1 MPLDRYPRR
10 MNPVSARLFHPV
22 GRWVLQVCLCILC
35 LAVWPVAQAG
45 WPSAKP
51 VPLQVLVDPKGQE
64 SIESVSAAGRQ
75 SDFKRVQGSFAGGF
89 SRAVYWFRVEIP
101 APESAAQAL
110 PTVLLEVRPTY
121 LDDVR
126 FYLPDPQWPDSYR
139 EHRHGDRR
147 AFAERTVATRT
158 LVQPLSFEDAAPKV
172 VYVRLQTTSSAVLT
186 LQVWRPGDFLVA
198 TSAEYGLLGI
208 LVGGYLFALIVNL
221 PGAWRRQ
228 DPLERYFIA
237 YVLAGLMVLVFVQ
250 GLGGQFLLPNVP
262 VWADHLVP
270 ISSTLVT
277 LIATAFYRVAL
288 GVNRWNRWANGFY
301 LGIITLCCL
310 SLPAPLLGYYDRVAQ
325 WLFASILMMLVVGS
339 WRCLQLWREQAPDAR
354 LLLVAHLV
362 TLIGAVPSV
371 LALLGWVSG
380 DFLVVYVY
388 QAGILGSVLAV
399 QLTLRR
405 RNQRLQNMLLIS
417 QQEEQRARVAAN
429 EQQAVA
435 EQRRRFID
443 MITHELKTPLSVIR
457 MRLGLHDPSE
467 NIQHHARNAV
477 KDMDAVID
485 RIAQL
490 GRLEDGMAD
499 VRLHACD
506 FQKTVEE
513 CLASQAEWSARCKSS
528 WQLGVQPVVQSDPVL
543 LRTVLGNLI
552 DNACKYSPP
561 GSVVTLEGREL
572 LLNGQAGWQL
582 RICNAVGPAGRPDPA
597 QLFQK
602 YYRSA
607 GARQHVGS
615 GLGLHV
621 VRHLCLS
628 MGAYL
633 DHEPSDN
640 DIIFTLWLP
649 R

>member
-1 MPLDRYPRR
+1 
-10 MNPVSARLFHPV
+10 MNLGQLPGLHPIR
-22 GRWVLQVCLCILC
+22 GGFFRVLMCILS
-35 LAVWPVAQAG
+35 LAFWSLAQAG
-45 WPSAKP
+45 WPSAIP
-51 VPLQVLVDPKGQE
+51 VPLQVLVDPRAQE

-75 SDFKRVQGSFAGGF
+75 SDFTAVQGGFADGF
-89 SRAVYWFRVEIP
+89 SRSVYWFRLDIP
-101 APESAAQAL
+101 APPKAVQSL
-110 PTVLLEVRPTY
+110 NTVLLEVRPTY

-126 FYLPDPQWPDSYR
+126 FYLPDPQRPGHFL
-139 EHRHGDRR
+139 EHRHGDRLP
-147 AFAERTVATRT
+147 FAERTVATRT
-158 LVQPLSFEDAAPKV
+158 LVQPLNFTGEQSQI

-186 LQVWRPGDFLVA
+186 LQAWRPGDFLVA

-228 DPLERYFIA
+228 DPLGRYFIA
-237 YVLAGLMVLVFVQ
+237 YVLAGLLVLVFVQ
-250 GLGGQFLLPNVP
+250 GLGGQFLLPNAP

-288 GVNRWNRWANGFY
+288 GADRWSPWANGFY
-301 LGIITLCCL
+301 LGIMALCGL
-310 SLPAPLLGYYDRVAQ
+310 SLPAPLLGYYDQVAQ
-325 WLFASILMMLVVGS
+325 WLFASILLMLVVGS
-339 WRCLQLWREQAPDAR
+339 WRCLQLWREEAPDAR

-362 TLIGAVPSV
+362 TLIGAVPTV

-399 QLTLRR
+399 QFTLRR
-405 RNQRLQNMLLIS
+405 RNQRLQSMLLIS

-457 MRLGLHDPSE
+457 MRLGLQEPSE

-490 GRLEDGMAD
+490 GRLEDGMTE
-499 VRLHACD
+499 VRLQPCNV
-506 FQKTVEE
+506 QRTIQE
-513 CLASQAEWSARCKSS
+513 CLLSHPEWQARCTNHWPAGADPMVKS
-528 WQLGVQPVVQSDPVL
+528 DAVL
-543 LRTVLGNLI
+543 LQLVLNNLI
-552 DNACKYSPP
+552 DNACKYSPAD
-561 GSVVTLEGREL
+561 SVVSIEGREHAV
-572 LLNGQAGWQL
+572 NGQAGWKL
-582 RICNAVGPAGRPDPA
+582 RVCNAAGPAGRPDPA

-628 MGAYL
+628 MGAHL
-633 DHEPSDN
+633 EHEPSDN

>member
-1 MPLDRYPRR
+1 MILRDPLALHLAIRR
-10 MNPVSARLFHPV
+10 VLRVWICIVSL
-22 GRWVLQVCLCILC
+22 
-35 LAVWPVAQAG
+35 LAWPLAQAA
-45 WPSAKP
+45 WPSASS
-51 VPLQVLVDPKGQE
+51 VPLQVLADPQGKE
-64 SIESVSAAGRQ
+64 SIESVSATARLR
-75 SDFKRVQGSFAGGF
+75 DFKPVQGSFAGGF
-89 SRAVYWFRVEIP
+89 SRSVYWFRADIA
-101 APESAAQAL
+101 APEKAAQVL

-126 FYLPDPQWPDSYR
+126 FYLPDPLRPGQYL

-147 AFAERTVATRT
+147 PFAERTVATRT
-158 LVQPLSFEDAAPKV
+158 LVQPLNFEDAAPRTI
-172 VYVRLQTTSSAVLT
+172 YVRLQTTSSAIFS
-186 LQVWRPGDFLVA
+186 LQAWRPGDFLVA
-198 TSAEYGLLGI
+198 TSAEYALLGI
-208 LVGGYLFALIVNL
+208 LIGGYLFALIINL
-221 PGAWRRQ
+221 PGTWRRQ
-228 DPLERYFIA
+228 DPLGVYFIA

-250 GLGGQFLLPNVP
+250 GLGGQFLLPHVP
-262 VWADHLVP
+262 EWADHLVP

-277 LIATAFYRVAL
+277 LLATAFYRLAL
-288 GVNRWNRWANGFY
+288 GVNHWNPWANGVY
-301 LGIITLCCL
+301 LGIMALGCL
-310 SLPAPLLGYYDRVAQ
+310 SLPAPLLGYYDLVAQ
-325 WLFASILMMLVVGS
+325 WLFASILLMLVVGS
-339 WRCLQLWREQAPDAR
+339 WRCMQLWRQEAPDAR

-362 TLIGAVPSV
+362 TLVGTVPTV

-380 DFLVVYVY
+380 DFLVVYFY

-399 QLTLRR
+399 QITLRR
-405 RNQRLQNMLLIS
+405 RNQRLHSMLLLS
-417 QQEEQRARVAAN
+417 QQEEQRARAVAQ

-457 MRLGLHDPSE
+457 MRLGLQEPS
-467 NIQHHARNAV
+467 QSVQRHARDAV

-490 GRLEDGMAD
+490 GRLEDGRAQ
-499 VRLHACD
+499 VRLEACELRNAV
-506 FQKTVEE
+506 QE
-513 CLASQAEWSARCKSS
+513 CLASQAEWLLRCQGD
-528 WQLGVQPVVQSDPVL
+528 WPADAEPRVQSDPVL
-543 LRTVLGNLI
+543 LRTVLSNLI

-561 GSVVTLEGREL
+561 GSLIRLEVREQA
-572 LLNGQAGWQL
+572 LNGQPGWRL
-582 RICNAVGPAGRPDPA
+582 RISNAMGIAGRPDPE

-628 MGAYL
+628 MGAQL
-633 DHEPSDN
+633 NHEPSDK
-640 DIIFTLWLP
+640 DITFTLWQP

>member
-1 MPLDRYPRR
+1 
-10 MNPVSARLFHPV
+10 
-22 GRWVLQVCLCILC
+22 
-35 LAVWPVAQAG
+35 
-45 WPSAKP
+45 
-51 VPLQVLVDPKGQE
+51 LQVLVDPQGKE

-75 SDFKRVQGSFAGGF
+75 GDFKPVQGSFAGGF
-89 SRAVYWFRVEIP
+89 SRAVYWFKAEVP
-101 APESAAQAL
+101 APEKTAQIL

-126 FYLPDPQWPDSYR
+126 FYLPDTQRPGQYL
-139 EHRHGDRR
+139 EHRHGDRHP
-147 AFAERTVATRT
+147 FAERTVATRT
-158 LVQPLSFEDAAPKV
+158 LVQPLNFDDAVPRV
-172 VYVRLQTTSSAVLT
+172 IYVRLQTTSSAIFD
-186 LQVWRPGDFLVA
+186 LQAWRPADFLAA
-198 TSAEYGLLGI
+198 TSAEYALLGI

-221 PGAWRRQ
+221 PGTWRRQ
-228 DPLERYFIA
+228 DPLGLYFIA

-250 GLGGQFLLPNVP
+250 GLGGQFLFPNAP
-262 VWADHLVP
+262 GWADHLVP

-277 LIATAFYRVAL
+277 LMATAFYRLAL
-288 GVNRWNRWANGFY
+288 GVKRWSPWANGFY
-301 LGIITLCCL
+301 LGIMTLGCL

-325 WLFASILMMLVVGS
+325 WLFASILLMLGVGS
-339 WRCLQLWREQAPDAR
+339 WRCLQLWREEAPDAR
-354 LLLVAHLV
+354 LLLLAHLV

-399 QLTLRR
+399 QITLRR
-405 RNQRLQNMLLIS
+405 RNQRLQNMLLVS
-417 QQEEQRARVAAN
+417 QEEEQRARVAAS

-457 MRLGLHDPSE
+457 MRLGLQAPSE
-467 NIQHHARNAV
+467 AIQHHARNAV

-490 GRLEDGMAD
+490 GRLEDGRVQ
-499 VRLHACD
+499 VRLETCELRN
-506 FQKTVEE
+506 TVDE
-513 CLASQAEWSARCKSS
+513 CLASQSEWRDRCVTD
-528 WQLGVQPVVQSDPVL
+528 WPADADPRVRSDLVL
-543 LRTVLGNLI
+543 LRTVLSNLI

-561 GSVVTLEGREL
+561 GSLVRLEVRERA
-572 LLNGQAGWQL
+572 LNGQLGWRL
-582 RICNAVGPAGRPDPA
+582 RISNAMGIAGRPDPA
-597 QLFQK
+597 QVFQK

-628 MGAYL
+628 MDAQL
-633 DHEPSDN
+633 DHEPSDK